1 VGSVKE
7 PSPSAQVRRKSN
19 LAGSSLNEGQTGPE
33 RKPGLYCFVCPNFMI
48 FLMEDVSVV
57 KYVTS
62 KSDHGPADQK
72 YYE

>member
-1 VGSVKE
+1 MKVRQARSE
-7 PSPSAQVRRKSN
+7 SPGFIV
-19 LAGSSLNEGQTGPE
+19 
-33 RKPGLYCFVCPNFMI
+33 FVCPNFMI

-72 YYE
+72 YDE